1 MSKDPLIH
9 YPTQQH
15 RGKNIES
22 MSVIYMLHLVI
33 DILRFLCKFS
43 SNFID
48 AFSLKKF
55 KRKLTYKNAYKRA
68 VFYTDVFNY
77 TCSTCSIFPK
87 CPNKIYSYM

>member
-1 MSKDPLIH
+1 
-9 YPTQQH
+9 
-15 RGKNIES
+15 

-68 VFYTDVFNY
+68 VFTQ
-77 TCSTCSIFPK
+77 TCSTIHVLRVVYFLNAPIKYIRTCNILNS
-87 CPNKIYSYM
+87 NVLVL